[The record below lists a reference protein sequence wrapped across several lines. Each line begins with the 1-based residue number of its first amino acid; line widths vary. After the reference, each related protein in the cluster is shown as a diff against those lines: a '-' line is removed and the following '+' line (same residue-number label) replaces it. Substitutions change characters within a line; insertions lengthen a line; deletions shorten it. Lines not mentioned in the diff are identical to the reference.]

1 MPERAERPN
10 PALTVPDAFAAF
22 DQAWRVRYG
31 RPYLGF
37 GPRLGKVA
45 KGLIAFGLTRD
56 EVAAAAARYVAD
68 DDPYLTKRRHPF
80 EVFAGGNRINQYL
93 GDAPAPDTFAAASA
107 QFLERLK

>member
-10 PALTVPDAFAAF
+10 PALTVPRVFAAF
-22 DQAWRVRYG
+22 DQAWGRRYV
-31 RPYLGF
+31 GF

>member
-1 MPERAERPN
+1 MEMGIGQPVRRVEDHRLLTGNGRYTDDVNLDGQVHGHVLRAPLAHANIR
-10 PALTVPDAFAAF
+10 AID
-22 DQAWRVRYG
+22 
-31 RPYLGF
+31 
-37 GPRLGKVA
+37 
-45 KGLIAFGLTRD
+45 
-56 EVAAAAARYVAD
+56 VAAAAARYVAD